1 MDEMTRSELLKK
13 YLSVTANLNSVKNHQ
28 KDVHPVRSDYPYSR
42 GETVPGASSNIPNY
56 HSSFSRNS
64 RVQSPSGRVE
74 GRASADIGKRYRR
87 GERVDN
93 YNDNNNN
100 NNNNNDNNNNSNC
113 NDNNNNN
120 NSNNNLFKDSHINK
134 SNNSNNIN
142 YSNNNNCDVSQHY
155 NAGEGSAFISAQKWL
170 NEWNKKTKK
179 EDINRNK
186 TKIEINSKC
195 KEKYEGYDKKEKEE
209 GKEEEKVRKVPS
221 GIRGTRYRSSDSIN
235 ADPRSPG
242 MKSENVD
249 PKSDINNQTD
259 YLRTLRVGKLISE
272 LPAMCVGDLRRLMFV
287 R

>member
-1 MDEMTRSELLKK
+1 MTRSELLKK

-28 KDVHPVRSDYPYSR
+28 KDVHPVSSDYPYSR

-100 NNNNNDNNNNSNC
+100 NNNN
-113 NDNNNNN
+113 
-120 NSNNNLFKDSHINK
+120 LFKDSHINN

>member
-74 GRASADIGKRYRR
+74 GRASADSGKRYRR

-93 YNDNNNN
+93 NDNYNNNYDNNKNNNN
-100 NNNNNDNNNNSNC
+100 NYNNNNGNANNHYD
-113 NDNNNNN
+113 NDN
-120 NSNNNLFKDSHINK
+120 SLFKDSHINK
-134 SNNSNNIN
+134 NNND
-142 YSNNNNCDVSQHY
+142 SNNNCCDASQHY

-170 NEWNKKTKK
+170 NEWNQKTKK
-179 EDINRNK
+179 EDIDRNK
-186 TKIEINSKC
+186 TKLEKNSRN
-195 KEKYEGYDKKEKEE
+195 KEKYEGYDKKEKEME
-209 GKEEEKVRKVPS
+209 KEEENVRKVPS
-221 GIRGTRYRSSDSIN
+221 GIRGARYRSSDSTN
-235 ADPRSPG
+235 SDPRSPG
-242 MKSENVD
+242 MKCENLD
-249 PKSDINNQTD
+249 SKFDRNNQTD
-259 YLRTLRVGKLISE
+259 YLRTLRVGKLISD
-272 LPAMCVGDLRRLMFV
+272 LPAMCVGDLRRLMLV